1 MALAGRW
8 QLHPLHLYLV
18 RRYLELDDLTL
29 PLEGKAYGRTLQQL
43 GEVAKR
49 EAPTMER
56 LGLLVNNEVEPGLA
70 QALKVLTKPYL
81 WVDSLWFPSFGSDH
95 AWRTVAA
102 ITEGQRVVLGVQG
115 PSETERYG
123 GPLTVEVH
131 DKAPLPQ
138 VLLPTFPPA
147 PPGNRGAVR
156 VPMSSF
162 APPEQPEDTP
172 DSMMQ
177 QVVKSRG
184 SSGDRQVAAYQE
196 IGQAEHVRGGQ
207 LAANVRDQHG
217 RVRRSEVL
225 RWFDNAEPD
234 GRYLD
239 YRERGSTGEPLC
251 VLVPADAR
259 AIGGKIDQ
267 LIASARGGK

>member
-1 MALAGRW
+1 MALVGRW

-18 RRYLELDDLTL
+18 RRYLDLDDLTL
-29 PLEGKAYGRTLQQL
+29 PLEGQAYGRTLQQL
-43 GEVAKR
+43 GEVARR
-49 EAPTMER
+49 EAPTMEM
-56 LGLLVNNEVEPGLA
+56 LSILVDNEVEPGLA

-81 WVDSLWFPSFGSDH
+81 WVDSLWFPDFDSDH
-95 AWRTVAA
+95 AWRSVAA

-115 PSETERYG
+115 PGETERFG

-156 VPMSSF
+156 VPTESF
-162 APPEQPEDTP
+162 RPRDHAEEPP

-177 QVVKSRG
+177 QVTQSRG
-184 SSGDRQVAAYQE
+184 SSGDRLVAAYQE
-196 IGQAEHVRGGQ
+196 IGRAEHVRGGQ
-207 LAANVRDQHG
+207 LAANLRDQHG
-217 RVRRSEVL
+217 RVHRSEVL

-239 YRERGSTGEPLC
+239 YRERGSSGEQLC
-251 VLVPADAR
+251 VLLPADAR
-259 AIGGKIDQ
+259 AIATRIDQ
-267 LIASARGGK
+267 LIASVRS

>member
-1 MALAGRW
+1 MALVGRW

-29 PLEGKAYGRTLQQL
+29 PLEGQAYGRTLQQL
-43 GEVAKR
+43 SEVAQR
-49 EAPTMER
+49 EAPTMAS
-56 LGLLVNNEVEPGLA
+56 LGILVDNEVEPGLA

-81 WVDSLWFPSFGSDH
+81 WVDSLWFPDFESDH
-95 AWRTVAA
+95 SWRAVAA

-115 PSETERYG
+115 PGETERYG

-156 VPMSSF
+156 VPVESF
-162 APPEQPEDTP
+162 RPQAPAEDTP
-172 DSMMQ
+172 DSLMQ
-177 QVVKSRG
+177 EVTESRG

-207 LAANVRDQHG
+207 IAANMRDQHG

-239 YRERGSTGEPLC
+239 YRERGSSGEQLC
-251 VLVPADAR
+251 VLAPADAR
-259 AIGGKIDQ
+259 AIGAKIDQ